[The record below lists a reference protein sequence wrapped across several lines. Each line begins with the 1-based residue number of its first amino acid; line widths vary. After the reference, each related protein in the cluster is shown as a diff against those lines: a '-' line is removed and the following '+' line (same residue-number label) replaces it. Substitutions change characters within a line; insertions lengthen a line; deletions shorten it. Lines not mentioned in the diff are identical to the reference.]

1 MFATRENRSELDEAI
16 NCIRLISISDLK
28 SLKIWRASLVRS
40 AIYRYVIE
48 SSIFLR
54 KWNQAQ
60 SFAKY

>member
-1 MFATRENRSELDEAI
+1 MFATREKRSELEEAI
-16 NCIRLISISDLK
+16 NCILLISINDLK

-54 KWNQAQ
+54 K
-60 SFAKY
+60 